1 MLTCDDILVVIAR
14 KYQVNIS
21 DLRLNKTFRDLAIC
35 DLNGLI
41 KSVLPKQEHLKAIQ
55 YLCSGGYLK

>member
-1 MLTCDDILVVIAR
+1 MLTCDDILLVLAR

-21 DLRLNKTFRDLAIC
+21 DLRFNKTFRDLAIC

-41 KSVLPKQEHLKAIQ
+41 KSVSLKQEHLKAIE
-55 YLCSGGYLK
+55 YLSSGGY

>member
-1 MLTCDDILVVIAR
+1 MLTCDDILVFIAR

-21 DLRLNKTFRDLAIC
+21 DLRLIKTFRDLAIC
-35 DLNGLI
+35 GLNRI
-41 KSVLPKQEHLKAIQ
+41 PKSVLPKKEHLKAIK

>member
-1 MLTCDDILVVIAR
+1 MLTCDDVLVVIAR

-35 DLNGLI
+35 DLNRI
-41 KSVLPKQEHLKAIQ
+41 AKSVLPEHEYLKAIK
-55 YLCSGGYLK
+55 YLSSGGYFK

>member
-1 MLTCDDILVVIAR
+1 MLTCDDILVFIAR

-21 DLRLNKTFRDLAIC
+21 DLRLIKTFRDLAIC
-35 DLNGLI
+35 GLNRI
-41 KSVLPKQEHLKAIQ
+41 HKSVLPKQEHLKAIK